1 MQGYVRK
8 PIRVYLVDDHD
19 IVRRGLRDLMAV
31 KRDIT
36 VVGDSGSAQDAVP
49 RILELMPDVMV
60 LDLQL
65 QDGSG
70 INVCRAV
77 RSVAPTVRGLFVTSA
92 SDDDAVVATLLAG
105 ASGYATKLVNSMT
118 LLDDVRRVGSGRPVL
133 DAGAAENAKRR
144 LVDDAE
150 SGALTLDERQVEV
163 LGHVL
168 AGRTDGEIAGVMG
181 ISADEVRQA
190 VGVIVREVT
199 RP

>member
-8 PIRVYLVDDHD
+8 AIRVYLVDDHD
-19 IVRRGLRDLMAV
+19 IVRRGLRDLMAA

-36 VVGDSGSAQDAVP
+36 VVGDSGSADEAVP

-65 QDGSG
+65 QEGSG
-70 INVCRAV
+70 INICRAV

-105 ASGYATKLVNSMT
+105 ASGYATKLVNSLT
-118 LLDDVRRVGSGRPVL
+118 LLDDV
-133 DAGAAENAKRR
+133 AAVENTKRK
-144 LVDDAE
+144 LMDDAA
-150 SGALTLDERQVEV
+150 SGTLTLDERQVEV
-163 LGHVL
+163 LRHML
-168 AGRTDGEIAGVMG
+168 AGRTDVEVAGAMG

-190 VGVIVREVT
+190 VGVIVYEVT
-199 RP
+199 RRHSG